1 MDLVPQHIANGTSKF
16 NGQPR
21 LRSLVGRLG
30 VDQAVKPRS
39 EALNSLR
46 ARERRLF
53 ADRQIGDAESAHPNT
68 YPFGEY
74 VNSSRVKG

>member
-30 VDQAVKPRS
+30 VDQAVTARMLMPVVGPTVSNPR
-39 EALNSLR
+39 L
-46 ARERRLF
+46 
-53 ADRQIGDAESAHPNT
+53 PNT
-68 YPFGEY
+68 RPPICPP
-74 VNSSRVKG
+74 SSVFDSRGQLR

>member
-30 VDQAVKPRS
+30 VDQETRGAP
-39 EALNSLR
+39 
-46 ARERRLF
+46 
-53 ADRQIGDAESAHPNT
+53 G
-68 YPFGEY
+68 Y
-74 VNSSRVKG
+74 